1 MTIIPAL
8 GISGRQIPFLNLL
21 RSDCDQFK
29 VDLGIGREFAQL
41 AFDMLGGMCATRIAI
56 KECIDVYAGLS
67 LSAIVS
73 AASYRYVSDANPLA
87 TMSGTS

>member
-41 AFDMLGGMCATRIAI
+41 AFNMLGGMCATRIAI
-56 KECIDVYAGLS
+56 KECIDVCRLVFVRDRLGS
-67 LSAIVS
+67 LIQVCF
-73 AASYRYVSDANPLA
+73 
-87 TMSGTS
+87 